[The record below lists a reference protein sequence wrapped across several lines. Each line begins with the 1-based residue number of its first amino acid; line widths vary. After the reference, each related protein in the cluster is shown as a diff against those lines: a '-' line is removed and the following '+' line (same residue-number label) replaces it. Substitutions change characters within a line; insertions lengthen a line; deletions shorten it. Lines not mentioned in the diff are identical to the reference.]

1 MAIGEKIT
9 AVMEA
14 CRFMPKDAENT
25 FQHYKYTTAAGM
37 FAKINTELVNQ
48 GLFTQTKLSLVDFRD
63 AQNAKG
69 GNEKHAVVQATITIT
84 DPASGEKVE
93 FIGLG
98 SGQDNGDKSI
108 MKANTAAL
116 KYAYVG
122 GLCIAMSDD
131 PESDSNFTYQPDPKP
146 QPAKKNGGD
155 FAGKCSACGK
165 SITQKVADYSTK
177 YFGKPL
183 CMDCQ
188 PKKNK
193 NGGSSSA
200 EPF

>member
-14 CRFMPKDAENT
+14 CRYMPKDAENT
-25 FQHYKYTTAAGM
+25 FQRYKYTTAAGM
-37 FAKINTELVNQ
+37 FAKINAELVNQ
-48 GLFTQTKLSLVDFRD
+48 GLFTQTKLALVDFRD

-69 GNEKHAVVQATITIT
+69 GNEKHAVVSATVTIT
-84 DPASGEKVE
+84 DPSSGEHVE
-93 FIGLG
+93 FVGLG
-98 SGQDNGDKSI
+98 SGQDNGDKAV

-116 KYAYVG
+116 KYAYGG

-131 PESDSNFTYQPDPKP
+131 PESDSNNTYQPEP
-146 QPAKKNGGD
+146 QPAKKNGNGNTN
-155 FAGKCSACGK
+155 AATCANCGK
-165 SITQKVADYSTK
+165 GISAKVADYSTK

-193 NGGSSSA
+193 NGGSNSA